1 MSGGRIRDETE
12 KKGGKQPDVE
22 PIHFVYHAPKSP
34 DRFLIYRPN
43 KARYLRLLVDTTA
56 VMCSRAMFDQ
66 VMDMMDGAFAYR
78 RKNKPRRASYSRFP
92 YSKFGI
98 RIFPTSAHRGEKT
111 KGEIGA
117 QSEYLGRKV
126 DRICTFPC
134 IYPYRNKVVQ
144 KGDCTVSTK

>member
-12 KKGGKQPDVE
+12 KKSGKQPDVE

-43 KARYLRLLVDTTA
+43 KARYLRRLVDTTA
-56 VMCSRAMFDQ
+56 VVCSRAMFDQ

-78 RKNKPRRASYSRFP
+78 RKNKPSYSRFP
-92 YSKFGI
+92 YSQFGI
-98 RIFPTSAHRGEKT
+98 RLFPTSAYRGGKT
-111 KGEIGA
+111 KGK
-117 QSEYLGRKV
+117 SVPNKCTLDRRKV

-134 IYPYRNKVVQ
+134 IHPYTNKVAQ